1 MNELGAEFDGETTE
15 ERAIGVDAS
24 ADASGGFEDGHLMA
38 SGLESACGGEASDTG
53 ADHKDA
59 GAGSGEDRIRVREE
73 C

>member
-1 MNELGAEFDGETTE
+1 
-15 ERAIGVDAS
+15 
-24 ADASGGFEDGHLMA
+24 MA